1 MMMDTC
7 WCGGGVNIR
16 LGKVNAWI
24 YLEDGF
30 TEDGDGDFYSVRLAS
45 VLMVGWTG
53 VQIRQR
59 PVVQTPLRRKNK
71 VNNTSKE
78 LG

>member
-30 TEDGDGDFYSVRLAS
+30 TEDVGDDFWTVCMRRAVRVCWSGCFLG
-45 VLMVGWTG
+45 L
-53 VQIRQR
+53 
-59 PVVQTPLRRKNK
+59 PL
-71 VNNTSKE
+71 
-78 LG
+78 L